1 MRKRIYNRIN
11 SANSI
16 KYSLWKY
23 IKLVPSSKS
32 IPKIIFPD
40 DCEEDNSKY
49 RVIPHSVKHTVESLK
64 NKYIKEGI
72 KEGFTKMTGY
82 IPGIKMTEER
92 FRFDTTNDPHSAL
105 NIFVNC
111 VNKGFYPPEEVLTFL
126 SGRFEKYLKSDDT
139 LDSALKINKRE
150 KNNYNNHYRN
160 INIIVEIDTLR
171 FHFGISTGDAIS
183 AVEQRYADTDTPLT
197 GTIIKDAYYIKGKQR
212 VEASL
217 MELHRD
223 IDCEQDFD
231 ENEKKEFLE
240 EILIQYPIAEIERLK
255 GKYPLMKPLLNSPI
269 EKLESAT
276 PGRNPSI

>member
-1 MRKRIYNRIN
+1 MRKRIYKPIN
-11 SANSI
+11 SASSI

-32 IPKIIFPD
+32 IPSIIFPD
-40 DCEEDNSKY
+40 DSEEDASKY
-49 RVIPHSVKHTVESLK
+49 RVIPYRVKHTVESLK
-64 NKYIKEGI
+64 KKYIKEGI

-92 FRFDTTNDPHSAL
+92 FRFDTTKDPHSAI

-126 SGRFEKYLKSDDT
+126 SDRFEKYLKSDDS
-139 LDSALKINKRE
+139 LDSTLKINKRK
-150 KNNYNNHYRN
+150 KNDYNNHYRN
-160 INIIVEIDTLR
+160 INIIAEIDTLR
-171 FHFGISTGDAIS
+171 FHFGISTIDAIS

-197 GTIIKDAYYIKGKQR
+197 GTIINDAYYIKGKQR
-212 VEASL
+212 VESGL
-217 MELHRD
+217 MGLHRD
-223 IDCEQDFD
+223 INCEQDFD

-255 GKYPLMKPLLNSPI
+255 DKYPLLKPLLNSPI

-276 PGRNPSI
+276 PGRNSSF